1 MTVFQALVL
10 GILQGLAEFLPISS
24 SAHLALAPW
33 AFGWP
38 EPGLAV
44 DVALHVGTLV
54 AVLVYFRDEWIRL
67 IVAAL
72 EIVRTQRIESVEQRR
87 VVLLIVATIPGGI
100 AGLLLNDYAE
110 STFRSPVLIESVEQR
125 RVVLLIV
132 ATIPGGIAGL
142 LLNDYAESTFRSP
155 VLIGSALAAMGL
167 VLWLVDRVRSAD
179 RPLESIA
186 WSDAMLIGLAQAA
199 ALLPGVSRSGATI
212 TAGRALSFDRASAA
226 TFSFLMS
233 MPIIAAAAVFKVPHL
248 LRSGG
253 ASPPLLVGVLAS
265 AISGWLAIA
274 IVMRYVRS
282 HSYGIFAAYRVVV
295 GLAVLVLYCLRARA

>member
-72 EIVRTQRIESVEQRR
+72 SIVRTQRIETVEQRR
-87 VVLLIVATIPGGI
+87 VAFLIVATIPGGI
-100 AGLLLNDYAE
+100 AGVLLNDYAE
-110 STFRSPVLIESVEQR
+110 STFRSPALIACS
-125 RVVLLIV
+125 L
-132 ATIPGGIAGL
+132 
-142 LLNDYAESTFRSP
+142 
-155 VLIGSALAAMGL
+155 ALFGV
-167 VLWLVDRVRSAD
+167 VLWLVDRVRPAD
-179 RPLESIA
+179 RPLDSIG
-186 WSDAMLIGLAQAA
+186 WSDAILIGVAQAFA
-199 ALLPGVSRSGATI
+199 ILPGVSRSGSTI
-212 TAGRALSFDRASAA
+212 TAGRALALDRESAA

-233 MPIIAAAAVFKVPHL
+233 MPIIAAAAVF
-248 LRSGG
+248 
-253 ASPPLLVGVLAS
+253 
-265 AISGWLAIA
+265 
-274 IVMRYVRS
+274 
-282 HSYGIFAAYRVVV
+282 
-295 GLAVLVLYCLRARA
+295 

>member
-33 AFGWP
+33 VFGWP

-54 AVLVYFRDEWIRL
+54 AVLVYFRDEWMRL

-72 EIVRTQRIESVEQRR
+72 EIVRTQRIQTMEQRR
-87 VVLLIVATIPGGI
+87 VIFLIVATIPGGL
-100 AGLLLNDYAE
+100 AGIFLNDYAE
-110 STFRSPVLIESVEQR
+110 STFRSPALI
-125 RVVLLIV
+125 
-132 ATIPGGIAGL
+132 A
-142 LLNDYAESTFRSP
+142 
-155 VLIGSALAAMGL
+155 SALAVMGI
-167 VLWLVDRVRSAD
+167 VLWLVDRTRPAN
-179 RPLESIA
+179 RPLESLK
-186 WSDAMLIGLAQAA
+186 WSDAILIGIAQAA

-212 TAGRALSFDRASAA
+212 TAGRALELDRASAA

-253 ASPPLLVGVLAS
+253 ASLPLLVGVTAS

-282 HSYGIFAAYRVVV
+282 HSYGVFAGYRVVL
-295 GLAVLVLYCLRARA
+295 GAAVIALFFIRVRG

>member
-110 STFRSPVLIESVEQR
+110 STFRSPVLI
-125 RVVLLIV
+125 
-132 ATIPGGIAGL
+132 
-142 LLNDYAESTFRSP
+142 
-155 VLIGSALAAMGL
+155 GSALAAMGL
-167 VLWLVDRVRSAD
+167 VLWLVDRARPAD

-186 WSDAMLIGLAQAA
+186 WSDAILIGLAQAA

-253 ASPPLLVGVLAS
+253 AAPPLLVGVLAS

-282 HSYGIFAAYRVVV
+282 HSYGIFAAYRVVI
-295 GLAVLVLYCLRARA
+295 GLAVLVLFYLRARA

>member
-10 GILQGLAEFLPISS
+10 GIIQGLAEFLPISS
-24 SAHLALAPW
+24 SAHLAIAPW
-33 AFGWP
+33 LFGWP
-38 EPGLAV
+38 ESGLAV

-54 AVLVYFRDEWIRL
+54 AVLVYFRAEWVKL

-72 EIVRTQRIESVEQRR
+72 QIVRTQRIQSVEQRR
-87 VVLLIVATIPGGI
+87 VVYLIVATIPGGI
-100 AGLLLNDYAE
+100 AGLFLNDYAE
-110 STFRSPVLIESVEQR
+110 STFRSP
-125 RVVLLIV
+125 
-132 ATIPGGIAGL
+132 A
-142 LLNDYAESTFRSP
+142 
-155 VLIGSALAAMGL
+155 LIGSALAVMGL
-167 VLWLVDRVRSAD
+167 VLWYVDRIRPD
-179 RPLESIA
+179 NRPLESIG
-186 WSDAMLIGLAQAA
+186 WFDALLIGLAQMA

-233 MPIIAAAAVFKVPHL
+233 MPIIAAAAIFKVPHL

-253 ASPPLLVGVLAS
+253 ASVPLLVGVLAS

-282 HSYGIFAAYRVVV
+282 HSYGVFAVYRVVV
-295 GLAVLVLYCLRARA
+295 GLAVLAIFYVRLRG

>member
-33 AFGWP
+33 LFGWP

-54 AVLVYFRDEWIRL
+54 AVLVYFRDEWMKL
-67 IVAAL
+67 VVAAL
-72 EIVRTQRIESVEQRR
+72 QIVRTRRIQRVEQRR
-87 VVLLIVATIPGGI
+87 VIYLIVATIPGAI

-110 STFRSPVLIESVEQR
+110 STFRSPALI
-125 RVVLLIV
+125 
-132 ATIPGGIAGL
+132 A
-142 LLNDYAESTFRSP
+142 
-155 VLIGSALAAMGL
+155 SALAVMGV
-167 VLWLVDRVRSAD
+167 VLWLVDAIRPAN
-179 RPLESIA
+179 RPLESIG
-186 WSDAMLIGLAQAA
+186 WSDAILIGLAQAA

-233 MPIIAAAAVFKVPHL
+233 MPIIAAAAIFKVPHL

-253 ASPPLLVGVLAS
+253 ASMPLLVGVLAS
-265 AISGWLAIA
+265 AGSGWLAIA

-282 HSYGIFAAYRVVV
+282 HSYGVFAAYRVVI
-295 GLAVLVLYCLRARA
+295 GLAVLALFYMRSHA

>member
-54 AVLVYFRDEWIRL
+54 AVLVYFRDEWKRL

-72 EIVRTQRIESVEQRR
+72 EIVRSQRVQTAEQRR
-87 VVLLIVATIPGGI
+87 VLYLIVATIPGGI
-100 AGLLLNDYAE
+100 AGVFLNDYAE
-110 STFRSPVLIESVEQR
+110 STFRSPELIA
-125 RVVLLIV
+125 I
-132 ATIPGGIAGL
+132 
-142 LLNDYAESTFRSP
+142 
-155 VLIGSALAAMGL
+155 ALAAMGF
-167 VLWLVDRVRSAD
+167 VLWIVDRERPD
-179 RPLESIA
+179 TRPLESIR
-186 WSDAMLIGLAQAA
+186 WSDALSIGIAQAA

-212 TAGRALSFDRASAA
+212 TAGRALALDRASAA

-233 MPIIAAAAVFKVPHL
+233 MPIIAAAAMFKVPHL
-248 LRSGG
+248 LRAGG
-253 ASPPLLVGVLAS
+253 ASLPLLVGVLAS
-265 AISGWLAIA
+265 AVSGWLAIA

-282 HSYGIFAAYRVVV
+282 HSYGIFAAYRIVL
-295 GLAVLVLYCLRARA
+295 GAAVLVLFFARSRG